1 MIMWGDGYYFPEKRF
16 RFLIE
21 WDPIALTQTDGY
33 LYLPIYY
40 ATIFFTMKAFRR
52 VFEYGIRYYPKK
64 KGFSLLFKKGREDR
78 TPFQAACKAFVYKDV
93 MEVINETLARNSD
106 IPVNVADALITA
118 AIDENIHLDCVYF
131 LLRRQPDV
139 LQKSLLSSTTI
150 TSAADINSIDIENND
165 GNNDKN
171 DNSIKP
177 KTTSPK
183 KRKRIIEKMNDHD
196 DDA

>member
-21 WDPIALTQTDGY
+21 WDPIALTQTDG
-33 LYLPIYY
+33 
-40 ATIFFTMKAFRR
+40 FRR

-118 AIDENIHLDCVYF
+118 AMDENIHLDCVYF